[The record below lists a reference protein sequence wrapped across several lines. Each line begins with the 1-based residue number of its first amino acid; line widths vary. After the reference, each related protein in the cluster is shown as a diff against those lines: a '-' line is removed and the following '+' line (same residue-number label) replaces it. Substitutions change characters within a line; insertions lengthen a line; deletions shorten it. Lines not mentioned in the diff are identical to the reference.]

1 MAYKQSIT
9 SLMAPVPRPKTERSF
24 FRNGQLREEF
34 SSLAGRLHGP
44 YRTWHPNGKPAF
56 EAFYEHGLLHG
67 LCRQWNDRGK
77 LLGSF
82 RIQHGTGIRRDW
94 FQSGQ
99 LQFET
104 PLVNGFFTG
113 RMRSWLRDGSLA
125 FESYAIRNRDVSQ
138 MKYHAAA
145 RRHPDY
151 PRYPATKV
159 RLCSEDELDK
169 REFEL
174 YVKWLLSRRNRCEA
188 RKWLKAGAWRR
199 SLGLLD
205 FTQARQLVE
214 NLYGA
219 KTQQVIVVNL
229 YQGKSGKQF
238 SDALLVK
245 MPVAPEECRSIRRLL
260 TKFPKKLRAVV
271 LPETDD
277 QSAYMFATFM

>member
-1 MAYKQSIT
+1 M
-9 SLMAPVPRPKTERSF
+9 PKPKVERSYY
-24 FRNGQLREEF
+24 RNGQLREEI
-34 SSLAGRLHGP
+34 SSFGRKLHGP

-82 RIQHGTGIRRDW
+82 RIAHGTGIRRDW

-104 PLVNGFFTG
+104 SLVNGFFTG

-125 FESYAIRNRDVSQ
+125 FESYAIKNRNVSQ
-138 MKYHAAA
+138 IKYHAVA
-145 RRHPDY
+145 RRHPEY
-151 PRYPATKV
+151 LRYPTGKV
-159 RLCSEDELDK
+159 RLRTEEELDK

-174 YVKWLLSRRNRCEA
+174 HVKSLLSRRNRCEA
-188 RKWLKAGAWRR
+188 REWLKSDARQR
-199 SLGLLD
+199 SLGLLN
-205 FTQARQLVE
+205 FSQARQLVE
-214 NLYGA
+214 NLYDA
-219 KTQQVIVVNL
+219 KAQQVIVVNL
-229 YQGKSGKQF
+229 YKGKAGKQF

-245 MPVAPEECRSIRRLL
+245 MPAAPEERRRIRQLL
-260 TKFPKKLRAVV
+260 TKFPRKLRAAV

-277 QSAYMFATFM
+277 QSEYVFASFL